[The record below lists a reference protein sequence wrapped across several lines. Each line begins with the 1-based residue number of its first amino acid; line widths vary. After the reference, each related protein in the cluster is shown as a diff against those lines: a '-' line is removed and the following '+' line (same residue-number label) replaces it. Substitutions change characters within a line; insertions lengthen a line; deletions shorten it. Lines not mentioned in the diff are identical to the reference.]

1 MNIIDGIFNWITKL
15 FQWWVIV
22 MPWEKGIRIR
32 LGKRWTLLS
41 EGIYLKLPIID
52 RIYVQS
58 TANRVIAGP
67 VQTLTT
73 LDGKTLTISVT
84 IGYCIEDVQ
93 KLYQKVFHTELTITN
108 MVLGQVSEFISTKT
122 IYECNPKSIELF
134 ISEAIKMSDL
144 GIGNVHA
151 KITGYALVKT
161 YRLISDGHTMYEGF
175 NMNAIGQ

>member
-1 MNIIDGIFNWITKL
+1 
-15 FQWWVIV
+15 

-32 LGKRWTLLS
+32 LGKRWTLLN

-108 MVLGQVSEFISTKT
+108 MVLGQVSEFIANNDFEKCKPRT
-122 IYECNPKSIELF
+122 IESF
-134 ISEAIKMSDL
+134 IKDEIKISDL
-144 GIGNVHA
+144 GICNVSA

>member
-1 MNIIDGIFNWITKL
+1 MNIIDGIFNWLIKL

-32 LGKRWTLLS
+32 LGKKWTLLN

-52 RIYVQS
+52 RIYIQS
-58 TANRVIAGP
+58 TANRIIAGP

-73 LDGKTLTISVT
+73 MDGKTLTVSVT
-84 IGYCIEDVQ
+84 IGYCIEDVS

-108 MVLGQVSEFISTKT
+108 MVLGQVSQFIANNNLEVCSPKAIEEFIKK
-122 IYECNPKSIELF
+122 E
-134 ISEAIKMSDL
+134 IKISDL
-144 GIGNVHA
+144 GICNVSA

-161 YRLISDGHTMYEGF
+161 YRLISDAHNMYEGF